1 MHPVSEHPLRAGPR
15 SNVARRVIGV
25 LGVALLVLTM
35 ATDAT
40 ADSFRCGRK
49 LVRTGD
55 SPETLR
61 QRCGEPQ
68 GRDFGEEELRLQGN
82 VQKVRVER
90 WYYKPSSRQLQNIVL
105 IYRGEIVAIRTG
117 DR

>member
-1 MHPVSEHPLRAGPR
+1 MHSAHEHSLRPGPR
-15 SNVARRVIGV
+15 PKPARRVKCI
-25 LGVALLVLTM
+25 LGIALLVLGM

-68 GRDFGEEELRLQGN
+68 GRDSGQEELRLQGN

-90 WYYKPSSRQLQNIVL
+90 WYYKTSSRQLQNIVL